1 MLEFPQELYLKI
13 ANFIQWVIYHP
24 LLWQDLSDSTK
35 IPDELMIDEIT
46 IEMGKFFLMGQ
57 QNYLN
62 DIIPVR
68 MYGQQRVEI
77 FKEDIVKLGTIHWN
91 NLQKISDEKQ
101 IIIYGQYRGIDIVL
115 ANFVK
120 HWDKII
126 YFEPNEYL
134 LSRTKEYFTD
144 DNIVFTSSKEIF
156 NAYSLRGFI
165 LNDK

>member
-1 MLEFPQELYLKI
+1 MLDFPQELYLKI
-13 ANFIQWVIYHP
+13 ANFIQYVIYHP

-46 IEMGKFFLMGQ
+46 IELGKFIMMGENNYFL
-57 QNYLN
+57 
-62 DIIPVR
+62 DPAPVR

-77 FKEDIVKLGTIHWN
+77 FKEDIVKLGIAHWN
-91 NLQKISDEKQ
+91 NLQNIKDEKQ

-134 LSRTKEYFTD
+134 LSRTKEYFTE
-144 DNIVFTSSKEIF
+144 DNIIFTSSKNILKDFPE
-156 NAYSLRGFI
+156 AMI
-165 LNDK
+165 LNG